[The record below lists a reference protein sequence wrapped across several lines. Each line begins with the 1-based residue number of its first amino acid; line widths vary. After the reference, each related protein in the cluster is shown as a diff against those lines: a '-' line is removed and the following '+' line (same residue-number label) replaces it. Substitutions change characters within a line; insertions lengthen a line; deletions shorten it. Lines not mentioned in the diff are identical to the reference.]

1 MPIRYSPRTKHSA
14 GYYRSVLTV
23 LIDGL
28 NAKMSDAQIAQ
39 LLNDRGLPAATG
51 APWTA
56 VTVKNVLYSLRHW
69 QVRSNRLH
77 RALLEFVFAGVLTVA
92 QSWIL
97 FQPRHVRAVM

>member
-14 GYYRSVLTV
+14 GYYRAVLTA

-28 NAKMSDAQIAQ
+28 NAKMTDAQIAQ
-39 LLNDRGLPAATG
+39 LLTDRGLSAATG

-56 VTVKNVLYSLRHW
+56 ITVKNALYSLRHS

-97 FQPRHVRAVM
+97 FQPRQVRGVM